1 MDGWMEVNSQTF
13 SGFEY
18 SCLAKSTEGLDR
30 PLCACVCV
38 FVGEYVCVKRKQVL
52 VTYVC
57 KNTARAREGGKRRG
71 IRKRRGEVEG
81 R

>member
-18 SCLAKSTEGLDR
+18 SCLAKSTEGPDR

-38 FVGEYVCVKRKQVL
+38 FVGEYVCVKRKQVP

-57 KNTARAREGGKRRG
+57 KNTARDKGGREEKR
-71 IRKRRGEVEG
+71 EE
-81 R
+81 